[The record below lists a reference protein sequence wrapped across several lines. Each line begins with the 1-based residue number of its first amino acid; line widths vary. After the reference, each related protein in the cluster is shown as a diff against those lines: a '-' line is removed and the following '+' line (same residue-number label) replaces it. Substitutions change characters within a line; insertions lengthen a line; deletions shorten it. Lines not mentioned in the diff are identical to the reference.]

1 MVGAEGGSSFDGGL
15 VSSSPRTREGRYE
28 ARLINDNS
36 AQEPPS
42 AAAAAASAEFPTG
55 SRAWWWKAGE
65 DANLLWPLAAGC
77 WRSGDGVARI
87 GGMSGV
93 IIINIHV
100 GLEGVVGSVSQG
112 IGGGIGCGHVYLC
125 IWLPVQTDWFCKG
138 SEVG

>member
-28 ARLINDNS
+28 ARLINDS
-36 AQEPPS
+36 SVQEPPS

-55 SRAWWWKAGE
+55 SRAWWRKAGE
-65 DANLLWPLAAGC
+65 DANLWWLLAAGC

-93 IIINIHV
+93 IINNHV
-100 GLEGVVGSVSQG
+100 GLEG
-112 IGGGIGCGHVYLC
+112 
-125 IWLPVQTDWFCKG
+125 F
-138 SEVG
+138 